1 MNNFNCS
8 GGFFDEDRL
17 DKLNEECG
25 VFGIYSPS
33 GVASELTY
41 YGLFS
46 LQHRGQEGCGI
57 AASDGKVINYHKNT
71 GLVTEAIKADD
82 LAHLPGK
89 IAIGHVRYSTT
100 GANSALNTQPVIGYY
115 FKGQL
120 AVAHNGNLTNTAELR
135 NRLTANGSVFQ
146 TTIDTEVILN
156 LLALYSHDDLLQAV
170 RKTMLDLRG
179 SYALVVIS
187 EDKLIGIRDPHGN
200 RPLCIGQTKD
210 GGYVIASETCALDT
224 VGAKF
229 LRDVD
234 PGEIIIIDENGMQSY
249 EGFKAPKKALCVF
262 EYVYFARPDSNI
274 DGLNVSKARRL
285 IGRELANEVKLDV
298 DMVIPVP
305 DSGTVAA
312 IGYAE
317 AAGLPF
323 NQGIMK
329 NRYAGRTFI
338 QPTQAMRELM
348 VHLKLSPIRQEI
360 EGKKI
365 AVVDD
370 SIVRGTTSR
379 RLIQRLREQ
388 GAKEVHFLVCSPPV
402 KWPCFYGIDTA
413 DRDKLIAAN
422 MTNDEICEY
431 LGADSLHYISMEGMM
446 RAVENNGCTY
456 CTACFSGDYQMGV
469 PDEDSI
475 GKDALERSTRNN

>member
-1 MNNFNCS
+1 MNNFNSSCDL
-8 GGFFDEDRL
+8 FEEDRL

-25 VFGIYSPS
+25 VFGVYSPS
-33 GVASELTY
+33 GAASELTY

-57 AASDGKVINYHKNT
+57 AASDGNVINYHKNI
-71 GLVTEAIKADD
+71 GLVTEAIKAED

-115 FKGQL
+115 LKGQL
-120 AVAHNGNLTNTAELR
+120 AVAHNGNLTNTGELR
-135 NRLTANGSVFQ
+135 QRLTANGSVFQ

-156 LLALYSHDDLLQAV
+156 LLALYSHDDLLQAIM
-170 RKTMLDLRG
+170 KTMLDLKG
-179 SYALVVIS
+179 SYSLVIMN
-187 EDKLIGIRDPHGN
+187 EKQLIGIRDPRGN
-200 RPLCIGQTKD
+200 RPLCIGKLSD

-224 VGAKF
+224 VGAQF
-229 LRDVD
+229 LRDVN
-234 PGEIIIIDENGMQSY
+234 PGEIIIIDENGMKSHQSFA
-249 EGFKAPKKALCVF
+249 EQKALCVF

-360 EGKKI
+360 EGKRI

-402 KWPCFYGIDTA
+402 KWPCYYGIDTA
-413 DRDKLIAAN
+413 ERDKLIAVN

-446 RAVENNGCTY
+446 KAVENNGCTY
-456 CTACFSGDYQMGV
+456 CTACFSGDYPMGV
-469 PDEDSI
+469 PDVNSI
-475 GKDALERSTRNN
+475 GKDALERNKKN